1 MPDAEVLSAALA
13 GGVIFSR
20 VAPEDKMRIV
30 SLVRASGEVVA
41 VTGDGINDAP
51 ALRHADIGVAM
62 GRTGTDVAKDAA
74 EVVLLDDSFATLVE
88 AVSQGRTIYT
98 NISRGV
104 LSCLT
109 SNIAEFVVN
118 MVSLVL
124 TALLGLPLALN
135 VLQILAID
143 VLGEIIPI
151 SALGADRAEGENMHR
166 PPRDPRSRI
175 LDRRALGDVLAT
187 GTVMGA
193 LAIGAFLVAF
203 PLQGMAV
210 GRGDATQV
218 AAATTVTYVTIL
230 MYQLVNIV
238 QRRSVHGILSRHQL
252 TNRRFWVACLLALGI
267 LGIIVC
273 VPPNLVCVD
282 IDGTLI
288 NSRQEVPESSRRA
301 VRAGID
307 AGNIFV
313 LCTGRSLPE
322 VYPWVWDIGFEGII
336 GGAGAFT
343 RMGGHVV
350 SDHRITRGDVEVV
363 STWLDG
369 QDLPW
374 AWQTPDRFHPS
385 DSFME
390 AFAGASGAEEADP
403 DDDWTPYL
411 HQVGKAVRRGLPD
424 SASKGI
430 FMLPAGSTFDPD
442 FVPRATGGRLRT
454 ISGSVEAAT
463 GTTCEIL
470 LSGVDKGSALVGLAE
485 HLGIP
490 LDRTV
495 AIGDSVNDIEA
506 LGAAG
511 TGVAM
516 GNASPA
522 VKEVADVVTDDID
535 EEGLAHALR
544 GLGLTA

>member
-1 MPDAEVLSAALA
+1 MRELPFDSTRKRMTSIRRSPDPLPGPPPGDGSAPVPGHGSDGGGHCLACTKGSPETVLAVATRVLDGDHVRPLTEEDRRDFLARDRELASRALRNLALAVREVDPASAADERVGSAAIEQDLILLGLVSMRDPLREEVPAAMARTRGAGIRVNIVTGDSAPTAEAIARQAGLCAPGTDPRVITGDQLGAMPDAEVLSAALA

-88 AVSQGRTIYT
+88 AVSHGRTIHT

-218 AAATTVTYVTIL
+218 AAATTVTYATIL
-230 MYQLVNIV
+230 MSQLVNIV

-267 LGIIVC
+267 LGIIVY
-273 VPPNLVCVD
+273 VPLVSAFF
-282 IDGTLI
+282 GTAALT
-288 NSRQEVPESSRRA
+288 P
-301 VRAGID
+301 
-307 AGNIFV
+307 V
-313 LCTGRSLPE
+313 LWLP
-322 VYPWVWDIGFEGII
+322 V
-336 GGAGAFT
+336 
-343 RMGGHVV
+343 
-350 SDHRITRGDVEVV
+350 
-363 STWLDG
+363 L
-369 QDLPW
+369 
-374 AWQTPDRFHPS
+374 
-385 DSFME
+385 
-390 AFAGASGAEEADP
+390 AS
-403 DDDWTPYL
+403 
-411 HQVGKAVRRGLPD
+411 
-424 SASKGI
+424 
-430 FMLPAGSTFDPD
+430 M
-442 FVPRATGGRLRT
+442 
-454 ISGSVEAAT
+454 
-463 GTTCEIL
+463 
-470 LSGVDKGSALVGLAE
+470 
-485 HLGIP
+485 
-490 LDRTV
+490 
-495 AIGDSVNDIEA
+495 
-506 LGAAG
+506 
-511 TGVAM
+511 VAM
-516 GNASPA
+516 AVARRLIASVDPA
-522 VKEVADVVTDDID
+522 
-535 EEGLAHALR
+535 R
-544 GLGLTA
+544 G

>member
-88 AVSQGRTIYT
+88 AVSQGRTIHT

-218 AAATTVTYVTIL
+218 AAATTVTYATIL
-230 MYQLVNIV
+230 MSQLVNIV

-267 LGIIVC
+267 LGIIVY
-273 VPPNLVCVD
+273 VPPQPRVC
-282 IDGTLI
+282 
-288 NSRQEVPESSRRA
+288 RHRR
-301 VRAGID
+301 
-307 AGNIFV
+307 NPHQ
-313 LCTGRSLPE
+313 LP
-322 VYPWVWDIGFEGII
+322 P
-336 GGAGAFT
+336 GGA
-343 RMGGHVV
+343 RVQPSGG
-350 SDHRITRGDVEVV
+350 
-363 STWLDG
+363 
-369 QDLPW
+369 P
-374 AWQTPDRFHPS
+374 
-385 DSFME
+385 
-390 AFAGASGAEEADP
+390 
-403 DDDWTPYL
+403 
-411 HQVGKAVRRGLPD
+411 
-424 SASKGI
+424 
-430 FMLPAGSTFDPD
+430 
-442 FVPRATGGRLRT
+442 GR
-454 ISGSVEAAT
+454 
-463 GTTCEIL
+463 
-470 LSGVDKGSALVGLAE
+470 
-485 HLGIP
+485 H
-490 LDRTV
+490 
-495 AIGDSVNDIEA
+495 
-506 LGAAG
+506 
-511 TGVAM
+511 
-516 GNASPA
+516 
-522 VKEVADVVTDDID
+522 
-535 EEGLAHALR
+535 
-544 GLGLTA
+544 